1 MPGKDYRRA
10 TTGDAPQGAFEEPA
24 QFIEARGVDGV
35 FMWLHK
41 NYQFFGME
49 PLPTFSCY
57 DVLKNAD
64 VESDLE
70 RFKQHLTSAF

>member
-1 MPGKDYRRA
+1 MYHM
-10 TTGDAPQGAFEEPA
+10 TGGIWPR
-24 QFIEARGVDGV
+24 I

-41 NYQFFGME
+41 NFQFFGME

-64 VESDLE
+64 VEGDLDRLQKHVTE
-70 RFKQHLTSAF
+70 AFSGLET